1 MIQLLKLSVPLL
13 VSLAVSCVQAVR
25 VPQYQQLPPL
35 REQAAIQ
42 DAWTAE
48 RLSNVPQLL
57 RKYEVDAWLMSQK
70 EYAEDTVFWSLKSA
84 TQFSARRRTVD
95 LFLANAVGDASFAY
109 NWIDNTAEVW
119 SELRSVLEAH
129 NVSSIAVNADTD
141 VAFSSG
147 LHAGE
152 LEKIVQELGP
162 EWEKKLVVEPMVG
175 VEFIG
180 TMVPDRLE
188 WYHRLQ
194 ETAWAII
201 TEAFSEAVIDPGVTT
216 TDDVRWWMRDKIQQ
230 LNYTTWFMPD
240 VSILNAE
247 DPFGGQPI
255 TAERKVIQ
263 YGDLLHCDFGVT
275 ALGLNTDT
283 QHLAYVLY
291 PGETE
296 EDIPEGYLGGLK
308 QVNRLQDIVKSN
320 MKVGTTGNDI
330 LKTSLKQMRNEGSD
344 GRIYCHPIGDWG
356 HSAGTLIGMFNLQQG
371 VEVLG
376 DLPLLDN
383 TYYSVELYA
392 EYFVAERNQTMNFY
406 QEEDVYWN
414 DGTKDWDWVWG
425 RQEKFHLVR
434 PPVNGVFRVQGP

>member
-1 MIQLLKLSVPLL
+1 MHLLKLSVSLL
-13 VSLAVSCVQAVR
+13 VSLAVSCVQAAR

-42 DAWTAE
+42 DAWTVE
-48 RLSNVPQLL
+48 RVSNVPQLL

-95 LFLANAVGDASFAY
+95 LFLANTVEDASFSY
-109 NWIDNTAEVW
+109 NWIDNTPEVW

-147 LHAGE
+147 LHVGE
-152 LEKIVQELGP
+152 FGKIVQELGP

-180 TMVPDRLE
+180 TMVPGRLE
-188 WYHRLQ
+188 WYRRLQ

-201 TEAFSEAVIDPGVTT
+201 TEAFSEAVIEPGITT

-247 DPFGGQPI
+247 DPFGDHPM
-255 TAERKVIQ
+255 TTDREVIQ

-283 QHLAYVLY
+283 QHMAYVLY
-291 PGETE
+291 PGESE
-296 EDIPEGYLGGLK
+296 DDIPEGYIGGLK

-330 LKTSLKQMRNEGSD
+330 LKTSLKQMRNEGFD
-344 GRIYCHPIGDWG
+344 GKIYCHPIGDWG
-356 HSAGTLIGMFNLQQG
+356 HSAGTLIGMFNLQEG

-414 DGTKDWDWVWG
+414 DEIKDWDWVWG

-434 PPVNGVFRVQGP
+434 PPVDRVFRVQGP

>member
-1 MIQLLKLSVPLL
+1 MLQIPISSIPLL
-13 VSLAVSCVQAVR
+13 VSLAVLCVQAVR
-25 VPQYQQLPPL
+25 VPQYQQLLPL

-42 DAWTAE
+42 DAWTVE

-57 RKYEVDAWLMSQK
+57 KKYEVDAWLMSQK

-95 LFLANAVGDASFAY
+95 LFLANAIGDASFAY
-109 NWIDNTAEVW
+109 NWIDNTPEVW

-141 VAFSSG
+141 ISFSSG

-162 EWEKKLVVEPMVG
+162 KWENKLVVEAMVG
-175 VEFIG
+175 VEFIA
-180 TMVPDRLE
+180 TMVPGRLE

-201 TEAFSEAVIDPGVTT
+201 TEAFSEAVIEPGVTT
-216 TDDVRWWMRDKIQQ
+216 TDDVRWWMRDKIQH

-240 VSILNAE
+240 VSILNAG
-247 DPFGGQPI
+247 DPFSDLPI
-255 TAERKVIQ
+255 AERKIIQ

-283 QHLAYVLY
+283 QHMAYVLY

-330 LKTSLKQMRNEGSD
+330 LKTSLEHMRNEGL
-344 GRIYCHPIGDWG
+344 G
-356 HSAGTLIGMFNLQQG
+356 HSAGTLIGMFNLQEG

-376 DLPLLDN
+376 DLPLLNN
-383 TYYSVELYA
+383 TYYSIELSA
-392 EYFVAERNQTMNFY
+392 EYFIAERNQTMNFY

-414 DGTKDWDWVWG
+414 DETNEWDWVWG

-434 PPVNGVFRVQGP
+434 PPVDGVFRIQGL

>member
-13 VSLAVSCVQAVR
+13 VSLAVLCVQAVR

-35 REQAAIQ
+35 REQVAIQ
-42 DAWTAE
+42 DAWTVE

-57 RKYEVDAWLMSQK
+57 RKYGVDAWLMSQK

-95 LFLANAVGDASFAY
+95 LFLANVVGDASFAY
-109 NWIDNTAEVW
+109 NWIDNTPEVW

-141 VAFSSG
+141 VSFSSG

-152 LEKIVQELGP
+152 LKKIVKELGP

-180 TMVPDRLE
+180 TMVPGRLE

-201 TEAFSEAVIDPGVTT
+201 TEAFSEAVIEPGVTT

-247 DPFGGQPI
+247 DPFGDQP
-255 TAERKVIQ
+255 TTTERKVIQ

-283 QHLAYVLY
+283 QHMAYVLY

-296 EDIPEGYLGGLK
+296 EDIPESYIGGLK
-308 QVNRLQDIVKSN
+308 QANRLQDIVKSN

-330 LKTSLKQMRNEGSD
+330 LKTSLKQMRIEGFN
-344 GRIYCHPIGDWG
+344 GKIYCHPIGDWG
-356 HSAGTLIGMFNLQQG
+356 HSAGTLIGMFNLQEG

-392 EYFVAERNQTMNFY
+392 EYFVAERNQTMSFY
-406 QEEDVYWN
+406 LEEDVYWN
-414 DGTKDWDWVWG
+414 DETKDWDWVWG
-425 RQEKFHLVR
+425 RQEEFHLVR
-434 PPVNGVFRVQGP
+434 PSVNGVFRIQGA